1 MNNTLYKRDSN
12 GKIRVVYLHL
22 NYHTPTDGEFYS
34 ITGET
39 GLLNGKLVKRPLITI
54 QEGKSTRTIQQQAN
68 LQYNSLISSYLD
80 KGYKDGVSLGIINNS
95 DIEEIEAKVPIENTD
110 TKGMKKP
117 MLAKSVAN
125 VKNLVWTDKWY
136 CSRKLDGVRCLIYKQ
151 DDIIQTSSRGG
162 QDYNIA
168 AHYIINDPLIKHI
181 FELHPDII
189 LDGELYIHGKP
200 LSYISGIVRLDNLCD
215 KHKELE
221 FHCYDIVDEKADFS
235 TRLIKLKLLGLRSS
249 NSTKLKICEHHLR
262 TDEKSIWELHDKW
275 VADGYEGLVMRHEKN
290 KYKCGIRSATML
302 KIKTFTDAEFEII
315 DIVNGLRE
323 EDMCFLLKT
332 SDGNEF
338 KAKPIGDREL
348 KQYYR
353 NNIDQIR
360 GKMGKVK
367 YFGYTT
373 TDKPVPNLPVFISIR
388 EKSDI

>member
-1 MNNTLYKRDSN
+1 MNNVLFKRDSN

-22 NYHTPTDGEFYS
+22 NFHQAIDGNFYS

-39 GLLNGKLVKRPLITI
+39 GLYNGKLVKRPLVTI
-54 QEGKSTRTIQQQAN
+54 QTGKSTRTIEQQAT

-80 KGYKDGVSLGIINNS
+80 KGYKDSAQLNIN
-95 DIEEIEAKVPIENTD
+95 DINDIKEVESKVPIDNTD

-117 MLAKSVAN
+117 MLAKSIVD
-125 VKNLVWTDKWY
+125 VKNLSWTDKWF
-136 CSRKLDGVRCLIYKQ
+136 CSRKLDGVRCLIYQ
-151 DDIIQTSSRGG
+151 QNGVIQTSSRGG
-162 QDYNIA
+162 QDYNVA
-168 AHYIINDPLIKHI
+168 AYHIINDPIVKHI
-181 FELHPDII
+181 FEIEPNII

-200 LSYISGIVRLDNLCD
+200 LSYISGIVRLDNLYD

-221 FHCYDIVDEKADFS
+221 FHCYDIVDEKQDFAN
-235 TRLIKLKLLGLRSS
+235 RLCKLKKLATCSI

-262 TDEKSIWELHDKW
+262 TDEKSIRELHDKW
-275 VADGYEGLVMRHEKN
+275 VAEGYEGLVMRHEKN
-290 KYKCGIRSATML
+290 KYKCGARSATML

-315 DIVNGLRE
+315 DIIDGLRD

-338 KAKPIGDREL
+338 KAKPIGDRTL

-353 NNIDQIR
+353 DNIANIK

-373 TDKPVPNLPVFISIR
+373 TDKPVPNLPVFITIR
-388 EKSDI
+388 DKADL